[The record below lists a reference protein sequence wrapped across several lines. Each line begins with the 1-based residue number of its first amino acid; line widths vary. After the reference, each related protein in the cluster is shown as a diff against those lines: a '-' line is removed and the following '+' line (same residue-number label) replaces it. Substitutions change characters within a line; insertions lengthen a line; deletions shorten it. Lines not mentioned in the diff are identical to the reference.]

1 MNGGLFMKR
10 NNNLIRF
17 RSSNKQPKVPNC
29 DDWKYES
36 LYKYR
41 PLFSYEKL
49 FSIFFKVKKR

>member
-1 MNGGLFMKR
+1 MKR